1 MNDKNKLRKT
11 IILWSLYAVLMIATI
26 LVFVFNTEIN
36 GGPLQKITDPGT
48 GEIIKVR
55 NPESV
60 FKIDTTSDFLK
71 YIVETGVPA
80 LLNTI
85 RIVGIAITLAI
96 ALHYLAKVA
105 FHSKKGKTLSRLLV
119 SFFKWVIAL
128 CAIFFTMD
136 AWGANTTTILASAGV
151 VTLIIGLGS
160 QSLVSDILAGIFI
173 VFEGDFQV
181 GDIVIIDGWRGEVKS
196 IGIRT
201 TKMMDAGGNIKIIN
215 NSDIRSIIN
224 QTKDL
229 SVAKCYVG
237 ISYGDRIEKVEKVIA
252 DNLPKIKER
261 IPKIIEGPFYKG
273 VAELAES
280 SVNLLFVAKCKEKDI
295 YQVQRDLNREIKICF
310 DDNNINIPFPQIT
323 VSYDEGSDKKSVSN
337 RVIKQAEQ
345 FVEEQKDLSKDIDNK
360 KIVTF
365 NRFIDY
371 NG

>member
-11 IILWSLYAVLMIATI
+11 IILWCLYAALMIATI

-181 GDIVIIDGWRGEVKS
+181 GDIVIIDGWRGEVKE

-201 TKMMDAGGNIKIIN
+201 TKLIDAGYNVKIVN
-215 NSDIRSIIN
+215 NSEIKTIIN
-224 QTKDL
+224 QTQEL
-229 SVAKCYVG
+229 SLAKAYVAV
-237 ISYGDRIEKVEKVIA
+237 SYGARIEKIEAVIA
-252 DNLPKIKER
+252 DNLASFKEKIPA
-261 IPKIIEGPFYKG
+261 IVEGPFYKG
-273 VAELAES
+273 VSELGES
-280 SVNLLFVAKCKEKDI
+280 GITLLFVAKCQEDDI
-295 YQVQRDLNREIKICF
+295 YQVQRDMNREIKIMF
-310 DDNNINIPFPQIT
+310 DDNNIEIPFNQLVVHMGEDADQDK
-323 VSYDEGSDKKSVSN
+323 VSKKE
-337 RVIKQAEQ
+337 IKKAED
-345 FVEEQKDLSKDIDNK
+345 FNEEQKELSKDISVEK
-360 KIVTF
+360 
-365 NRFIDY
+365 
-371 NG
+371 

>member
-11 IILWSLYAVLMIATI
+11 IILWCLYAVLMIATI

-71 YIVETGVPA
+71 YIVETGAPA

-181 GDIVIIDGWRGEVKS
+181 GDIVIIDGWRGEVKE

-201 TKMMDAGGNIKIIN
+201 TKLIDAGYNVKIVN
-215 NSDIRSIIN
+215 NSEIKTIIN
-224 QTKDL
+224 QTQEL
-229 SVAKCYVG
+229 SLAKAYVAV
-237 ISYGDRIEKVEKVIA
+237 SYGARIEKIEAVIA
-252 DNLPKIKER
+252 DNLASFKEKIPA
-261 IPKIIEGPFYKG
+261 IVEGPFYKG
-273 VAELAES
+273 VSELGES
-280 SVNLLFVAKCKEKDI
+280 GITLLFVAKCQEDDI
-295 YQVQRDLNREIKICF
+295 YQVQRDMNREIKIMF
-310 DDNNINIPFPQIT
+310 DDNNIEIPFNQLVVHMGEDADQDK
-323 VSYDEGSDKKSVSN
+323 VSKKE
-337 RVIKQAEQ
+337 IKKAED
-345 FVEEQKDLSKDIDNK
+345 FNEEQKELSRDISVEK
-360 KIVTF
+360 
-365 NRFIDY
+365 
-371 NG
+371 